1 MSEFENKGKTA
12 VALGFFDGL
21 HLAHRRVLE
30 SAAAQKDK
38 GLTPCV
44 LLFDDHPLHVLKGT
58 DVPKLLQNDKRDAIL
73 REMGL
78 TTVDCS
84 FARIKDMPPQT
95 FVAQVL
101 AGELNAAFVACGY
114 NYRFG
119 KHGVGDAA
127 ALQDLC
133 AAYDIS
139 VCVCPEMDVD
149 GEPVSSTAIRGLIE
163 AGEVDKAADMLGR
176 YFSFES
182 PVIEGDRRGRLLGTP
197 TVNQLLPEHLV
208 TPRFGVYLSRVS
220 FGGKSYTGVTNVGAR
235 PTFHAGDPRSETY
248 ILDFSG
254 DLYGQNVETALVKY
268 IRPVMAFENAEAL
281 KAQIAEDIAAARSI
295 SCDNE

>member
-1 MSEFENKGKTA
+1 MNDNQIKVRTA

-38 GLTPCV
+38 GLTSCV
-44 LLFDDHPLHVLKGT
+44 LLFDDHPQHVLNGM
-58 DVPKLLQNDKRDAIL
+58 DVPKLLQNEKRDALL

-78 TTVDCS
+78 TTVNCS
-84 FARIKDMPPQT
+84 FSRIKDMSPEA
-95 FVAQVL
+95 FVEQILV
-101 AGELNAAFVACGY
+101 GGLNAAFVSCGY

-119 KHGVGDAA
+119 KNGAGDAA
-127 ALQDLC
+127 ALQNLC
-133 AAYDIS
+133 AAYDIT

-149 GEPVSSTAIRGLIE
+149 GEAISSTAIRSFIE
-163 AGEVDKAADMLGR
+163 DGEVGKAADMLGR

-182 PVIEGDRRGRLLGTP
+182 PVIEGDKRGRLLGTP

-208 TPRFGVYLSRVS
+208 TPRFGVYLSKVT
-220 FGGKSYTGVTNVGAR
+220 FEGQTYTGVTNIGAR

-254 DLYGQNVETALVKY
+254 DLYGKTVETALVKY
-268 IRPVMAFENAEAL
+268 IRPIRQFDSAEAL
-281 KAQIAEDIAAARSI
+281 KAQIAEDVAVARRLAPL
-295 SCDNE
+295 